1 MSKTKK
7 IVIVAASLVA
17 ASWLAFQLPTN
28 ADAPSQPGT
37 ANDPLVTK
45 SYVDELVQKKVA
57 EEVAKIKGSIT
68 APTSTPTPTPTPVTT
83 PGESEG
89 VTVIELK
96 AGQILYAAAGAE
108 FIVRTGKTLIVSSD
122 DNGVP
127 DVTSGKDI
135 APNGTI
141 ETNHL
146 LIFPREG
153 RGIKPDPKN
162 KDGIFVMVKGNYILQ
177 NADGTKVSP

>member
-1 MSKTKK
+1 MRRKLLLTSCFSIIALLFLTQ
-7 IVIVAASLVA
+7 VISV
-17 ASWLAFQLPTN
+17 

-45 SYVDELVQKKVA
+45 GYVDELVQKKVA
-57 EEVAKIKGSIT
+57 EEVAKIKGGIT

-83 PGESEG
+83 PGTSSEG

-96 AGQILYAAAGAE
+96 AGQTLYAAAGAE

-127 DVTSGKDI
+127 NVTSGKDI
-135 APNGTI
+135 APNGAI

-162 KDGIFVMVKGNYILQ
+162 KDAIFVMVKGNYILQ

>member
-1 MSKTKK
+1 MKKK
-7 IVIVAASLVA
+7 IILTLCFSIIALLFLTQVISV
-17 ASWLAFQLPTN
+17 

-45 SYVDELVQKKVA
+45 SYVDELIQKKVA
-57 EEVAKIKGSIT
+57 EEVAKIKGGIT
-68 APTSTPTPTPTPVTT
+68 APTPTPTPVTT
-83 PGESEG
+83 PGTSSEG

-96 AGQILYAAAGAE
+96 AGQTLYAAAGAE

-135 APNGTI
+135 APNGSI

-162 KDGIFVMVKGNYILQ
+162 KDAIFVMVKGNYILQ
-177 NADGTKVSP
+177 SADGMKVSP

>member
-1 MSKTKK
+1 MKLKVVLTSFFSIIALLFLTQ
-7 IVIVAASLVA
+7 VISV
-17 ASWLAFQLPTN
+17 

-57 EEVAKIKGSIT
+57 EEVAKIKGGIT

>member
-1 MSKTKK
+1 MKRK
-7 IVIVAASLVA
+7 ILIGMTAATFLICLG
-17 ASWLAFQLPTN
+17 LALPTN

-57 EEVAKIKGSIT
+57 EEVAKIKGGIT
-68 APTSTPTPTPTPVTT
+68 APTPTPTPTPVTT
-83 PGESEG
+83 PGTSSEG

-96 AGQILYAAAGAE
+96 AGQTLYAAAGAE

-135 APNGTI
+135 APNGAI

-162 KDGIFVMVKGNYILQ
+162 KDAIFVMVKGNYILQ